1 MTKIT
6 FKTLEEA
13 ELHASKNFIGAYKT
27 YYYDKKRFDGLTERY
42 EYRWKENKMEYAG
55 SMYRLIL
62 CSNCEKELGGLL
74 IDYNLS
80 KSFCVYCGYDKSK
93 PVKPDVVSEYVH
105 YISEE
110 SEK

>member
-1 MTKIT
+1 MTKLT
-6 FKTLEEA
+6 FKTFDEA
-13 ELHASKNFIGAYKT
+13 ELHATENYTGTWET

-80 KSFCVYCGYDKSK
+80 KSFCVYCGSDKSK

-110 SEK
+110 SEE